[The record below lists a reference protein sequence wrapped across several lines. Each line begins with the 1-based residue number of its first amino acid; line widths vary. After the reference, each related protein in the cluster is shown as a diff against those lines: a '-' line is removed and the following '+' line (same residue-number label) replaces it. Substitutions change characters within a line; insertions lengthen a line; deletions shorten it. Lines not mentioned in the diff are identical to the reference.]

1 MGQWYIYWLGKRK
14 LNKTVRKGKL
24 MKNTLRI
31 TLMLIG
37 AAFIS
42 SGFYFLFAPG
52 VNILEDEQQ
61 IYAMIGVGVLF
72 FIGGAGMGKR

>member
-1 MGQWYIYWLGKRK
+1 
-14 LNKTVRKGKL
+14 
-24 MKNTLRI
+24 
-31 TLMLIG
+31 MLIG